1 MPYRGG
7 GYMRKGVLYAG
18 PTKMRG
24 RPKGT
29 TKRAP
34 LVIVPAKPA
43 PVLSKTVKSAVKRIV
58 KSQIEVKYAPS
69 LIIADTVSV
78 NGSGLNYDGVT
89 NLTGWCSG
97 PGLGTGLLP
106 QIGQGASEGAR
117 VGNKIKPKSFNVR
130 ISLNAKATTDASTP
144 SGNTNPFRGIPFI
157 ARVII
162 FKHRYADDD
171 YSQTGILNN
180 GNASELIG
188 NTVDDLFKPYN
199 RDEYRIYY
207 SKDIL
212 MAGAVHNNTSGI
224 NPNPMENKAC
234 SFWIKNVRVP
244 LPQTLHFNDGVTA
257 ATNAGMFLAVC
268 VINTDGSVVSNSQSR
283 VTVNAEANL
292 SFYDA

>member
-7 GYMRKGVLYAG
+7 GYTKKGVVYEG
-18 PTKMRG
+18 PTRMPG
-24 RPKGT
+24 RPK
-29 TKRAP
+29 KALLVVAP
-34 LVIVPAKPA
+34 KKKAT
-43 PVLSKTVKSAVKRIV
+43 LSKPVKKAVMGLV

-69 LIIADTVSV
+69 LIIADVVSV

-89 NLTGWCSG
+89 NLTGWSSG

-117 VGNKIKPKSFNVR
+117 IGNKIRPKSFNLKVC
-130 ISLNAKATTDASTP
+130 LNAKATTDASTP

-157 ARVII
+157 CRVIVY
-162 FKHRYADDD
+162 KHRYADDD

-212 MAGAVHNNTSGI
+212 MCGAVHNNTSGI
-224 NPNPMENKAC
+224 NPNPMEYKAR
-234 SFWIKNVRVP
+234 SWWVKNIRIP
-244 LPQTLHFNDGVTA
+244 LPKILHFNDGVTA
-257 ATNAGMFLAVC
+257 ATNAGMFMAVC